1 MNRRKTSSSSGLL
14 KYIYVLFTFLLI
26 FILIRF
32 YTQEEFGLWA
42 SITSLAAVIMTGDFG
57 IVNVLRNLLSKEI
70 VNGAEGDLK
79 SKELFYSAFFSF
91 LFFAII
97 FSVLIIFI
105 SPYIP
110 YETLFKTDNI
120 VLKEQGRSIFI
131 VVQIVFLLGRL
142 P

>member
-1 MNRRKTSSSSGLL
+1 MYRKTFSSPLFRGISWIFIATS
-14 KYIYVLFTFLLI
+14 IASVLRFLLI

-91 LFFAII
+91 LFFANVIPT
-97 FSVLIIFI
+97 FHLHSVFLII
-105 SPYIP
+105 SPFKVSSTP
-110 YETLFKTDNI
+110 LFR
-120 VLKEQGRSIFI
+120 VLPIF
-131 VVQIVFLLGRL
+131 
-142 P
+142 